1 MKRTLMDPQLSTL
14 LANLGVPSGDAHEL
28 PTSEKRFPDGA
39 AYRVEIPSTEGP
51 ECLEA
56 VLEEAERRE
65 VPVHR
70 VSQGSGVFM
79 LLDEELDRYAV
90 MAAMSRVEAS
100 LFARPNAAW
109 APSATT
115 LTPAG
120 GSLAAAAR
128 GQEQLVACAE
138 DMLRAAEHGFRSVLI
153 GDVGVLSLFGEMR
166 RAEILPATMQAKVSV
181 MLPAANAL
189 TAKVLVSLGAS
200 TLNLPTDLE
209 LAQIAA
215 IRQAVDV
222 PLDIYVEAPS
232 DLGGFVRLP
241 QIPEIVRIA
250 APVYIKF
257 GLRNGPDIYPSC
269 GHLQATAIAMSRE
282 RVRRARLGLELL
294 ARSGSSATTSS
305 EGAQGLAVPQ
315 VQGLPHDGVRVDS
328 LGINLTMEREGER

>member
-1 MKRTLMDPQLSTL
+1 MNPQLAPL
-14 LANLGVPSGDAHEL
+14 LAHLGVPARDAHDL
-28 PTSEKRFPDGA
+28 PTSGKRFEDGA
-39 AYRVEIPSTEGP
+39 SYRIEIPSTEGP
-51 ECLEA
+51 EGLEA
-56 VLEEAERRE
+56 VLEEAERLD

-109 APSATT
+109 VPSATT

-120 GSLAAAAR
+120 GALAPAAR
-128 GQEQLVACAE
+128 GQDQVLDCA
-138 DMLRAAEHGFRSVLI
+138 DDILRAAEHGIRSVLI
-153 GDVGVLSLFGEMR
+153 GDIGVLSLFGEMR

-181 MLPAANAL
+181 MLPAANPL
-189 TAKVLVSLGAS
+189 TAKVLVGLGAN

-232 DLGGFVRLP
+232 DLGGFVRLH

-257 GLRNGPDIYPSC
+257 GLRNGPDIYPSG
-269 GHLQATAIAMSRE
+269 GHLQSTAVALSRE

-294 ARSGSSATTSS
+294 ARSGSPATTSS
-305 EGAQGLAVPQ
+305 EGAAGLAVPQ
-315 VQGLPHDGVRVDS
+315 VEGLPHGGVRVDS